1 MKSKKITKL
10 KEITEEYK
18 KRGIENPERAAAMY
32 LKGFIT
38 AKKYSVKKNNPLLS
52 DESID
57 RLYYH
62 FINPELDAYVKG
74 NEDYYK
80 DVPPV
85 VGGE

>member
-38 AKKYSVKKNNPLLS
+38 AKKLSVKNSPEYLKKYANFFNP
-52 DESID
+52 D
-57 RLYYH
+57 Y
-62 FINPELDAYVKG
+62 
-74 NEDYYK
+74 EDYYYK

>member
-38 AKKYSVKKNNPLLS
+38 AKKFSVKEKN
-52 DESID
+52 I
-57 RLYYH
+57 Y
-62 FINPELDAYVKG
+62 INL
-74 NEDYYK
+74 
-80 DVPPV
+80 
-85 VGGE
+85 

>member
-1 MKSKKITKL
+1 MNKKKAKL

-38 AKKYSVKKNNPLLS
+38 AKKFSFKEGPLLS
-52 DESID
+52 DERIEQ
-57 RLYYH
+57 LYNQ
-62 FINPELDAYVKG
+62 FMIPEQ
-74 NEDYYK
+74 EDHYK
-80 DVPPV
+80 NVPPI

>member
-38 AKKYSVKKNNPLLS
+38 AKKFSVKKGPLLN
-52 DESID
+52 DERIEQ
-57 RLYYH
+57 LYNQF
-62 FINPELDAYVKG
+62 FIPEQ
-74 NEDYYK
+74 EDHYK
-80 DVPPV
+80 NVPPI